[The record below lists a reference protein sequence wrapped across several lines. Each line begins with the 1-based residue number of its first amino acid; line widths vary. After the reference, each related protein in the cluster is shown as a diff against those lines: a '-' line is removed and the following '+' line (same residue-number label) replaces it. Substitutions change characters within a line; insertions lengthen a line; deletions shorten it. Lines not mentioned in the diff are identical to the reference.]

1 MHDQPIQLDAG
12 FDQMPRLSV
21 SSWLH
26 TIDSR
31 VVSGEPIVIIDDG
44 STQRVV
50 TAPCTGRIV
59 DIYTEVG
66 AQVLPRTVLGMVRPD
81 LVMPEPPQG
90 LSSIILGI
98 LMIGLAVIAIPIVT
112 NVSTMSM
119 PSLPSMPSLIADD
132 STPSANQ
139 EADQTDAPFID
150 SPMPDAPLPGSSP
163 SDDMSN
169 PDASTDPNIVEGM
182 PNTSEDPNQFIEPT
196 PSDPNADISD
206 PNADISDPNADISD
220 PNVDSGDAS
229 QPEDTGTSDSQTPQ
243 ETPVEESTG
252 TFTTNEN
259 IDWEFTVGMS
269 KIVELT
275 KEVQRNLPS
284 TGVMSQKE
292 YDDTVSYASN
302 EVVQVV
308 DQLMVIVSNNSNN
321 TDINERNR
329 RWFELFNDSK
339 DDCLAIYVTIKQSVQ
354 SQQPIPDLS
363 SSFDQ
368 CYAAESNS

>member
-1 MHDQPIQLDAG
+1 
-12 FDQMPRLSV
+12 
-21 SSWLH
+21 
-26 TIDSR
+26 
-31 VVSGEPIVIIDDG
+31 
-44 STQRVV
+44 
-50 TAPCTGRIV
+50 
-59 DIYTEVG
+59 
-66 AQVLPRTVLGMVRPD
+66 
-81 LVMPEPPQG
+81 
-90 LSSIILGI
+90 
-98 LMIGLAVIAIPIVT
+98 MIGLAVIAIPIVT

-220 PNVDSGDAS
+220 PNVDISDPNADISDPNADISDPNVDSGDAS

-243 ETPVEESTG
+243 ETPLEESTG